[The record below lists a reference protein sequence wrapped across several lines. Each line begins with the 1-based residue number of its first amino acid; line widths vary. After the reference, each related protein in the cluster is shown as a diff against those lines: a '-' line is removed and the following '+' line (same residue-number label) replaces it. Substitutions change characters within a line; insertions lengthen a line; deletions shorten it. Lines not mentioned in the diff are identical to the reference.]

1 MTNTLLITCHHLV
14 RHYAKFARRLE
25 AHGVVASLPPIPG
38 QQFGAAEMREV
49 IRGQR
54 LVIAGDDF
62 IDRSVLEAGKATG
75 LMAVIKW
82 GIGTDGIDKAAAK
95 ELGIP
100 VYNTPGVFSEE
111 VADCAAGYVLSLARG
126 LHRMHESVKAGG
138 WLKVEGM
145 TLSGRTA
152 GVVGLGAIGRAAC
165 RRLSAFGMTV
175 VGSDPVPIDAAL
187 LAGVG
192 AVQVPFETLLVQSD
206 VVVLTCALTPET
218 YHLLS
223 DAAFAAMKPGVTV
236 VNVARGPVIDEK
248 ALIAALASGKVA
260 KVALD
265 VFEEEPL
272 AASSPLRGFKDV
284 MFGTHNGSNTAEA
297 VDRVNTLTVGLALDL
312 FGLTGDPPRLTA
324 LVSP

>member
-14 RHYAKFARRLE
+14 RHYAKFSGGLE

-95 ELGIP
+95 ALGIP
-100 VYNTPGVFSEE
+100 VYNTPGVFSDE

-126 LHRMHESVKAGG
+126 LHLMHESVKAGG

-165 RRLSAFGMTV
+165 RRLSALGMTV
-175 VGSDPVPIDAAL
+175 VGSDPVPIDTAL
-187 LAGVG
+187 LATVG
-192 AVQVPFETLLVQSD
+192 ATQVPFEILLVQSD
-206 VVVLTCALTPET
+206 VIVLTCALTPES

-223 DAAFAAMKPGVTV
+223 DAAFAAMKPGALL
-236 VNVARGPVIDEK
+236 VNVARGPVVDEK
-248 ALIAALASGKVA
+248 ALVAALAAGKVVGA
-260 KVALD
+260 ALD

-272 AASSPLRGFKDV
+272 MTTSPLRRFENV
-284 MFGTHNGSNTAEA
+284 MFGTHNCSNTTEA
-297 VDRVNTLTVGLALDL
+297 VHRVNELTVNLALDL
-312 FGLTGDPPRLTA
+312 FGLSGQTPRLA
-324 LVSP
+324 PLVAP